1 MTNFYVLNNNI
12 VKNEK
17 GINDNLL
24 KDLEYS
30 YIDPIIKELNG
41 YTIISDPINEQ
52 WEILKNIDEVTYIS
66 IKVSH
71 DMQELNNIL
80 KTDDISFINYDNV
93 KINNKIKNNILDNV
107 KIQNEIE
114 LVLFKDIQSYIEW
127 LMIDDDGITIEYILN
142 DGFRDS
148 NKTFKQIIND
158 QFIKDDMRVSKLE
171 NGMVLFQYE

>member
-24 KDLEYS
+24 KDLEY
-30 YIDPIIKELNG
+30 YYTDPNIKELNG

-52 WEILKNIDEVTYIS
+52 WEILKNIDEVTYTS

-71 DMQELNNIL
+71 DMKELNDIL
-80 KTDDISFINYDNV
+80 KTDDINFINYDSI
-93 KINNKIKNNILDNV
+93 KINNRIKNNILDNV

-114 LVLFKDIQSYIEW
+114 LILFKNVKSYIDW
-127 LMIDDDGITIEYILN
+127 LMIDDDGITIEYILH
-142 DGFRDS
+142 DGFRDP
-148 NKTFKQIIND
+148 N
-158 QFIKDDMRVSKLE
+158 
-171 NGMVLFQYE
+171 YE

>member
-1 MTNFYVLNNNI
+1 MTNFYVLNNGM

-30 YIDPIIKELNG
+30 YIEPNIQELNG

-52 WEILKNIDEVTYIS
+52 WEILKNIDEVTYTS

-71 DMQELNNIL
+71 NMQELNNIL
-80 KTDDISFINYDNV
+80 KTDDINFINYDSIE
-93 KINNKIKNNILDNV
+93 INNRIKNNILDNV

-114 LVLFKDIQSYIEW
+114 LILFKNIKSYVDW

-148 NKTFKQIIND
+148 NKTFKQIIQD
-158 QFIKDDMRVSKLE
+158 QFIKDDTRVSQLE
-171 NGMVLFQYE
+171 NGMILFQYE